1 MPKPELDRMNAEQK
15 AQAHDFMVDTWYEG
29 LGVETMCMHDGE
41 FAAVLLLPRSF
52 GEPDMAPSVLREL
65 VILANQEADL
75 LDAQERGMRQ
85 LGDPAKANM
94 LVLDPGDQTPAA
106 DALFRVGFAPVSVR
120 SPSCMILFSGD
131 YAVTGWTLR
140 TFARLAT
147 EQANAID
154 AAYAAEERRAETR
167 PRSGPKRAPAF
178 GERGDPRSA
187 PAPAFDYAPEPMPV
201 EMPESRADPRERRR
215 ARAPARG
222 RAATGER
229 RPGSGPGTARSSDA
243 PGTLVDGG
251 PRRRGRAREGA
262 RSRGAA
268 RPFPAAAVRG
278 SWPGPEAMSR

>member
-85 LGDPAKANM
+85 PGDPTKANM

-106 DALFRVGFAPVSVR
+106 DALFRVGFAPVAVR

-131 YAVTGWTLR
+131 WAVTGWTLR

-147 EQANAID
+147 EQANAIE

-178 GERGDPRSA
+178 GERGDPRLA
-187 PAPAFDYAPEPMPV
+187 PAPAFDYAPEPMPA
-201 EMPESRADPRERRR
+201 EMPDLEPIRASVVEPVLPPSEERQRESGNPEA
-215 ARAPARG
+215 G
-222 RAATGER
+222 QG
-229 RPGSGPGTARSSDA
+229 
-243 PGTLVDGG
+243 
-251 PRRRGRAREGA
+251 RRGQPVRRGPLSMGVPGA
-262 RSRGAA
+262 GGQPAKVPDPVAPRVHSR
-268 RPFPAAAVRG
+268 RQR
-278 SWPGPEAMSR
+278 